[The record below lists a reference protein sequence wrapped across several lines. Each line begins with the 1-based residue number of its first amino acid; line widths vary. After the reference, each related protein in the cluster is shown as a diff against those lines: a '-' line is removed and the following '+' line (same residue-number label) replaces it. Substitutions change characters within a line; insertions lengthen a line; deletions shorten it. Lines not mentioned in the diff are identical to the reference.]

1 MLCVGVWVPVSV
13 SVSVSVSVGV
23 GQLNDAVCG
32 CVGACVCVC
41 VCVCVGVV
49 LRQASAVAILPV
61 LRINGRLAEVSLSD
75 VFWGAFALAC
85 PFALP
90 LARKI
95 ENR

>member
-1 MLCVGVWVPVSV
+1 MLCVGVWVSVFVSV
-13 SVSVSVSVGV
+13 SVS
-23 GQLNDAVCG
+23 
-32 CVGACVCVC
+32 
-41 VCVCVGVV
+41 VCVGVV

-90 LARKI
+90 VARKI